1 MAKEYYELLGV
12 DEDASQREIK
22 KAYRKKA
29 KKYHP
34 DSNSGDTDEEKF
46 KKINKAYQVLS
57 DEDKRQKYDRFGEQA
72 VGSGTRNA
80 DFSGFEDLFNTI
92 FGGGGGPGG
101 RGGGRGRRKQGQHL
115 ALTTSISM
123 EDAYHGMEKTFRVQ
137 RKQECAEC
145 DGSGAEDGSLET
157 CPECDG
163 SGQIERQRR
172 TPFGMARQVMECDTC
187 SGRGRVPETPCG
199 SCDGDGIV
207 QERETLTVDIPAGVE
222 DGQRLRVRG
231 KGHQAADGSRGDL
244 FVRVDVEPHDFL
256 ERRGTDLFTTLRV
269 GVGDAIDG
277 ADVTVEHLDGSLE
290 VTVPEGSQP
299 GQVLRVE
306 GKGFP
311 GRRGSGDL
319 YLKLDVEVPDSRDGI
334 DDAVREL
341 EKSFFDP
348 VKRVRE

>member
-1 MAKEYYELLGV
+1 MTMAKEYYELLGV

-34 DSNSGDTDEEKF
+34 DANSGETDEEKF

-57 DEDKRQKYDRFGEQA
+57 DEEKRQKYDRFGEQA
-72 VGSGTRNA
+72 VGSGASNA
-80 DFSGFEDLFNTI
+80 DFSGVEDLFNTI
-92 FGGGGGPGG
+92 FGGGG
-101 RGGGRGRRKQGQHL
+101 RGGGRGGRRGRQGQHL

-123 EDAYHGMEKTFRVQ
+123 AEAYHGNEKTFRVR
-137 RKQECAEC
+137 RKQECTEC

-157 CPECDG
+157 CGECDG
-163 SGQIERQRR
+163 SGQTERRRR
-172 TPFGMARQVMECDTC
+172 TPFGMARQVMECEAC
-187 SGRGRVPETPCG
+187 SGRGRVPEIPCG
-199 SCDGDGIV
+199 ACDGEGIV
-207 QERETLTVDIPAGVE
+207 EERETLTVDIPAGVE

-244 FVRVDVEPHDFL
+244 FVRVDVEPHAFL
-256 ERRGTDLFTTLRV
+256 ERRGEDLFTTLRI

-277 ADVTVEHLDGSLE
+277 ADVTVDHPDGSLE

-306 GKGFP
+306 GQGFP

-319 YLKLDVEVPDSRDGI
+319 YLKLDVAVPDSREGI
-334 DDAVREL
+334 DDAVQEL
-341 EKSFFDP
+341 ERSFFDP
-348 VKRVRE
+348 VKQVQE